1 MNCPRCGE
9 TEILRSLSQ
18 ERAGYVA
25 AVLCERCDRQV
36 TVIRDDPGDAID
48 AADELFYGK
57 GGTDG

>member
-1 MNCPRCGE
+1 MTCPRCGYICI
-9 TEILRSLSQ
+9 TRSLEH
-18 ERAGYVA
+18 ERTGYVA

-48 AADELFYGK
+48 AADTLFYGK